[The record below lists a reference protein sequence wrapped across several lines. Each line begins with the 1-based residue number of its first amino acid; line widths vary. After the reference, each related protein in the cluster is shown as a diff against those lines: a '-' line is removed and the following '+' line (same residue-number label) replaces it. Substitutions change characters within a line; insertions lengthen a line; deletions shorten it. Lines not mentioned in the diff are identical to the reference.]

1 MPALFL
7 VRHGPTEWSAARRLQ
22 GRSDIPLS
30 ARGRSMVATWRLPDR
45 AAQGEWIS
53 SPLARATETADI
65 LHRRFQPTGDLL
77 IEPRLAEMSFGEWEG
92 HTLNELRSVHD
103 PTMTEWEGRRLDFR
117 APGGESPRDVQDRL
131 RPWLE
136 DMAAGNEDVL
146 AITHKGVM
154 RALYARASGWDMRGK
169 PPHRLADN
177 AVHQFELDRA
187 GLRIVALSIPLHPP
201 MRTAAEVPS

>member
-1 MPALFL
+1 MSALFL
-7 VRHGPTEWSAARRLQ
+7 LRHGPTEWSAARRLQ

-30 ARGRSMVATWRLPDR
+30 ARGRSMVATWRLPNR
-45 AAQGEWIS
+45 AVQSEWVS
-53 SPLARATETADI
+53 SPLARATETVDI
-65 LHRRFQPTGDLL
+65 LRRRYQPVGELQ
-77 IEPRLAEMSFGEWEG
+77 IEARLAEMSFGEWEG
-92 HTLNELRSVHD
+92 QTLADLRSTHG
-103 PTMTEWEGRRLDFR
+103 PTMAEWEGRGLDFR

-136 DMAAGNEDVL
+136 DMAAGNADIL

-187 GLRIVALSIPLHPP
+187 GLRIVALSIPLRQP
-201 MRTAAEVPS
+201 RETAGAPS

>member
-7 VRHGPTEWSAARRLQ
+7 LRHGPTEWSAARRLQ

-30 ARGRSMVATWRLPDR
+30 ARGRSMVATWRLPNR
-45 AAQGEWIS
+45 AVQSEWVS
-53 SPLARATETADI
+53 SPLARATETVDI
-65 LHRRFQPTGDLL
+65 LRRRYQPVGELQ
-77 IEPRLAEMSFGEWEG
+77 IEARLAEMSFGEWEG
-92 HTLNELRSVHD
+92 QTLADLRSTHG
-103 PTMTEWEGRRLDFR
+103 PTMAEWEGRGLDFR

-136 DMAAGNEDVL
+136 DMAAGNADIL

-187 GLRIVALSIPLHPP
+187 GLRIVALSIPLRQP
-201 MRTAAEVPS
+201 RETAGAPS